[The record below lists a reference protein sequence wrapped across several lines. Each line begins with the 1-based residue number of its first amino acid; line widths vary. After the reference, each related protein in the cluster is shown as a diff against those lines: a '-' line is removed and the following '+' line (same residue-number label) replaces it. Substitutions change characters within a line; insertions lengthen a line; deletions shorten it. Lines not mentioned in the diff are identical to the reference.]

1 MKIVDKVYI
10 MSYDLVHGFSTQS
23 GHHTPLYATSEQL
36 VSTDRA
42 VDLLLKKKV
51 PSHKIVIGAAF
62 YARMF
67 QVEDTLNNGLYRP
80 GKFYRGISF
89 SKLYDSISS
98 SRGFIQY
105 RDPVAEAP
113 YAFNPSRKI
122 LVTYDDKISVARKT
136 TYALSKKLGGIMFWQ
151 LMDDKFRG
159 GLLEAMYD
167 AAH

>member
-1 MKIVDKVYI
+1 
-10 MSYDLVHGFSTQS
+10 
-23 GHHTPLYATSEQL
+23 
-36 VSTDRA
+36 
-42 VDLLLKKKV
+42 
-51 PSHKIVIGAAF
+51 
-62 YARMF
+62 
-67 QVEDTLNNGLYRP
+67 VEDTLNNGLYRP

-136 TYALSKKLGGIMFWQ
+136 TYALLKKLGGIMFWQ